1 MSGPG
6 RLVVES
12 CAVPVLV
19 EDLGRP
25 GFAHLGLGRSGA
37 ADRGALRL
45 ANRLVGN
52 AEGAAGLE
60 ILLGGAVLRS
70 TGAVTVAV
78 AGAEVPLQLDGSA
91 VGRGAPLDLGPGSRL
106 RIGAVTAGLRVVV
119 AVRGGVA
126 IPAVLGSRA
135 RDTLSGLGPE
145 PLGAGDA
152 VPVGPPPPAAPT
164 VDLAPLP
171 RMRKDLV
178 LTVRRGPRDDW
189 FTSTSHRL
197 LSEASWTVT
206 GRSDRVGVR
215 LAGPA
220 LERIPSAATRELASE
235 GMVRGAIQVP
245 PDGMPVVLGPD
256 HPTTGGYPV
265 IAVVV
270 DPDLDAVA
278 QAVPGTSV
286 RFRTTG

>member
-6 RLVVES
+6 RLVVEA
-12 CAVPVLV
+12 CAAPVLV

-25 GFAHLGLGRSGA
+25 GLAHLGVSGSGA
-37 ADRGALRL
+37 ADRAALRL

-52 AEGAAGLE
+52 PEGAAGLE
-60 ILLGGAVLRS
+60 ILLGSAVLRS
-70 TGAVTVAV
+70 TWAATVAV
-78 AGAEVPLQLDGSA
+78 AGAEALLRVDGSA
-91 VGRGAPLDLGPGSRL
+91 VGRGAPLDLRPGSRL
-106 RIGAVTAGLRVVV
+106 HIGAVTAGLRVVV
-119 AVRGGVA
+119 SVRGGVA
-126 IPAVLGSRA
+126 TPAVLGSRA

-145 PLGAGDA
+145 PLVAGDA
-152 VPVGPPPPAAPT
+152 VPVGPPPSAVPT

-171 RMRKDLV
+171 RQPRELV

-189 FTSTSHRL
+189 FTSEANRF
-197 LSEASWTVT
+197 LSEVSWTVT
-206 GRSDRVGVR
+206 ARSDRVGVR

-220 LERIPSAATRELASE
+220 LERSAVAATRELASE

-256 HPTTGGYPV
+256 RPTTGGYPV
-265 IAVVV
+265 IAVIV
-270 DPDLDAVA
+270 DRDLDAVV
-278 QAVPGTSV
+278 QAAPGTSV